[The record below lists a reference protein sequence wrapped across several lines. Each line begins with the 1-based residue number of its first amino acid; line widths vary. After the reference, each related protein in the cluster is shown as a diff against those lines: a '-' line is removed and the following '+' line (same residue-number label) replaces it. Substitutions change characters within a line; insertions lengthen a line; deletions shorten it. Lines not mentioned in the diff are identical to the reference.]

1 MASLM
6 LMLVSLS
13 LIIFNL
19 ILLPLPSTVI
29 SSCNG
34 RCKTLKDCAGQLICI
49 KGKCNDDPDVGTHTC
64 RGGGGSSPPDNCKSS
79 GTFYCKGKSY
89 LKYTCSPPV
98 TSSTKAKLTL
108 NNSVKVG
115 MEGVHRSVTS
125 DSITTL
131 SGCGK
136 IIRITASNGKSVTA
150 RVVDECD
157 SRNGCDAEHAGLPPC
172 GNNIIDGSAAVWNA
186 LQLNQD
192 LGVVDV
198 TWSMA

>member
-64 RGGGGSSPPDNCKSS
+64 RGGGGSSPPDNCGDGGGASECDKRFHNN
-79 GTFYCKGKSY
+79 TERVVA
-89 LKYTCSPPV
+89 L
-98 TSSTKAKLTL
+98 STGWFDKK
-108 NNSVKVG
+108 N
-115 MEGVHRSVTS
+115 R
-125 DSITTL
+125 
-131 SGCGK
+131 CGK